1 MTFTTWGQT
10 ATHST
15 TIDASPAPT
24 TTTCKVAA
32 VGTLRVGMAIYV
44 DVSGT
49 PEQTFITA
57 IGGDNL
63 TFSPALSAPPDVA
76 GDLVSYHQPLS
87 NNKLNNGAVW
97 KATSIADL
105 TATDTTNMNDGTL
118 AYVPNYGV
126 FRLDSGSTESANGS
140 TVIDPTTGPGRWLLD
155 VSSGGGEGSAEES
168 VSDPIMD
175 IQDIE
180 QDITEIN
187 ENLDRKPDVY
197 TFTEFRGGFSI
208 GATSFDHEYFTISQD
223 GVNFN
228 APDAVQVIPPPEQ
241 SDVNLIFSPA
251 YWRAQNTVVFKI
263 YNPTAGAITLNG
275 GQWTIIVWRD
285 KNA

>member
-15 TIDASPAPT
+15 TVDASPAPT

-63 TFSPALSAPPDVA
+63 TFSPALSGTPNVG

-97 KATSIADL
+97 KASDIADL
-105 TATDTTNMNDGTL
+105 KATPTTNMNDGTL
-118 AYVPNYGV
+118 AYVPGYGI
-126 FRLDSGSTESANGS
+126 FRLDSASTQSENGS
-140 TVIDPTTGPGRWLLD
+140 TVIAPTTGSGRWLLD
-155 VSSGGGEGSAEES
+155 VSAGGGEGSAEES

-175 IQDIE
+175 IQDLE
-180 QDITEIN
+180 NDITEIN
-187 ENLDRKPDVY
+187 ETLDRKPDVY
-197 TFTEFRGGFSI
+197 TYRVFRGGFSV
-208 GATSFDHEYFTISQD
+208 GATSFDHEYFTLSESGI
-223 GVNFN
+223 NFN
-228 APDAVQVIPPPEQ
+228 APDGVQVLPPEQ
-241 SDVNLIFSPA
+241 ADSNLIFSPA

-275 GQWTIIVWRD
+275 GEWTIIVWRD